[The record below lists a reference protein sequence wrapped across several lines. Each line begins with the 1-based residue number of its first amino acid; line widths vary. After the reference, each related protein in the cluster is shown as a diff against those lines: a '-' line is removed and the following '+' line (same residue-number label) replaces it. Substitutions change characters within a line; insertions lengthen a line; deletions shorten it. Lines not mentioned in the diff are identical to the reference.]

1 MANSS
6 SSLLTLANNNTSN
19 LSLQHPP
26 ITIKLDRDNYS
37 RWRSTII
44 SALETFELESFIL
57 SLAPP
62 SETRITTT
70 FDGVSI
76 PEPNPDFLLWKKKN
90 CLVLLWIKF
99 LAENL
104 HPISDEDL
112 VGYLL
117 SGLDSS
123 YGPFSIAF
131 MMKDAYAS
139 VDDLT
144 GLLLQE
150 EARLEQDHARHA
162 TPVTLPSQLPPLL
175 PTPTTYTATH
185 CSTRPSPNNT
195 HSNNSSSFQNRSYDN
210 RHRRP
215 TCQICNK
222 PGHEAI
228 DC

>member
-1 MANSS
+1 MHD
-6 SSLLTLANNNTSN
+6 T
-19 LSLQHPP
+19 
-26 ITIKLDRDNYS
+26 
-37 RWRSTII
+37 
-44 SALETFELESFIL
+44 
-57 SLAPP
+57 
-62 SETRITTT
+62 
-70 FDGVSI
+70 
-76 PEPNPDFLLWKKKN
+76 
-90 CLVLLWIKF
+90 
-99 LAENL
+99 ENL

-123 YGPFSIAF
+123 YGHFSIAF

-139 VDDLT
+139 VDDLA

-162 TPVTLPSQLPPLL
+162 TPVTLPSQVPPLL
-175 PTPTTYTATH
+175 PTPTAYTATH
-185 CSTRPSPNNT
+185 CSTRPAPNNT
-195 HSNNSSSFQNRSYDN
+195 QSNNSGSFQNHSYDN

-228 DC
+228 GAFVQKTYPIIILELSVIQGWTKLLVN

>member
-1 MANSS
+1 MVCASS
-6 SSLLTLANNNTSN
+6 SHMAWTAIDKTFQAQTRAHRMALKAQLQTLNKGSLSMIEYIKHK
-19 LSLQHPP
+19 LS
-26 ITIKLDRDNYS
+26 IADS
-37 RWRSTII
+37 
-44 SALETFELESFIL
+44 
-57 SLAPP
+57 
-62 SETRITTT
+62 
-70 FDGVSI
+70 
-76 PEPNPDFLLWKKKN
+76 
-90 CLVLLWIKF
+90 

-123 YGPFSIAF
+123 YGPFSTAF

-139 VDDLT
+139 VDDLA

-162 TPVTLPSQLPPLL
+162 TPVTLPSQVPPLL
-175 PTPTTYTATH
+175 PTPTAYTATH
-185 CSTRPSPNNT
+185 CSTRPAPNNT
-195 HSNNSSSFQNRSYDN
+195 QSNNSGSFQNHSYDN